1 LKRIF
6 IVIALCAVSLSGA
19 GLFAEDASKTEDI
32 IKDILNDSSGG
43 KPSAA
48 KKAADRK
55 NEAAEVMNSS
65 GSKPAF
71 RDASGSRKGL
81 SSGQEAAPQ
90 VSSEEQVLLKTGI
103 DFYNS
108 GMYDFALKNFRELV
122 ARFPQSTLKD
132 ISNMWMGRVYL
143 KQYKYDDAIKE
154 FSMIPPDSGEYPAA
168 VFYRGEGFM
177 LKGETASAIESFE
190 KVYMQFPQH
199 ELADKAVLAA
209 GRLYLNQQKG
219 EQALAAAVRII
230 KYYKDRS
237 TIDAAYYLIGKVYEK
252 DPRLKDIET
261 ARRVYKQFIKKCE
274 TDERFGKS
282 PLKKRVEQD
291 LARIERNYFKM
302 ER

>member
-1 LKRIF
+1 LKGII
-6 IVIALCAVSLSGA
+6 IVIALCAVSLSGTGVFA
-19 GLFAEDASKTEDI
+19 GGAGKTEDI

-43 KPSAA
+43 NSTSVKQAPDKKKDAAGAMNPSGRKPVVRNAP
-48 KKAADRK
+48 
-55 NEAAEVMNSS
+55 
-65 GSKPAF
+65 G
-71 RDASGSRKGL
+71 GTKGL

-90 VSSEEQVLLKTGI
+90 VSNEEQVLLKTGI

-122 ARFPQSTLKD
+122 TRFPQSALKD
-132 ISNMWMGRVYL
+132 ISDMWMGRVYL

-154 FSMIPPDSGEYPAA
+154 FSMIPPDSGEYPSA

-177 LKGETASAIESFE
+177 MKGETASAIESFE

-261 ARRVYKQFIKKCE
+261 ARRVYRQFIKKGE